1 MGQTRVLLHSHM
13 GWRRL
18 TAGTYLLGRSKDCDI
33 VIPSNRASRR
43 HARLTVTESAAWVED
58 LGSANGTHVNGIPI
72 KGRQELHHQD
82 FLGVGAGALEVS
94 LEPDEGAPRAEVL
107 RPRSTVPPPQDAT
120 NEATIGAS
128 DDEGPEHAIEGWADG
143 ALTAARAGQLDDGR
157 TRRSAMQ
164 FGVQRAS
171 GRPAA
176 RWVDFVVEL
185 ASLGIALELER
196 ARALTTAIEQV
207 GVDATLTDAY
217 LARLRALPPSPEQQ
231 ALCAE
236 VEGWLSKARRG

>member
-1 MGQTRVLLHSHM
+1 M
-13 GWRRL
+13 GWQQL
-18 TAGTYLLGRSKDCDI
+18 VVGTYLLGRSKDCDI
-33 VIPSNRASRR
+33 VVPSNRASRR
-43 HARLTVTESAAWVED
+43 LARLTVTESAAWVED

-94 LEPDEGAPRAEVL
+94 MEQDEGAARAEVL
-107 RPRSTVPPPQDAT
+107 HPRSTIPPPQDAT

-143 ALTAARAGQLDDGR
+143 VLAAARAGQLDDAR
-157 TRRSAMQ
+157 IRRSAMQ
-164 FGVQRAS
+164 FGIQRAS
-171 GRPAA
+171 GRRAA

-196 ARALTTAIEQV
+196 ARLLTAAIDRV
-207 GVDATLTDAY
+207 GVDATLADAY
-217 LARLRALPPSPEQQ
+217 LARLRALPTSPEQQ

-236 VEGWLSKARRG
+236 VEGWRAKARHG